1 MVFHIRPIYL
11 MNNKNLQT
19 IKKIFAFSHDAVASI
34 IAWFCAYQLRFNFEI
49 PADQLISFFKS
60 LPFVAVIQVI
70 SFYFFGLY
78 RGVWRFASLID
89 LKRIVFSVCISLL
102 FFNATF
108 FMLKPAFFIPRS
120 VLIIDLL
127 LLILMMG
134 GSRFIYRAIK
144 EHHIYMPF
152 RFKGEPVVIIGSNQS
167 AIALAKEL
175 SLTSKWHVVGLVDND
190 KSLHG
195 REISGFK
202 ILGNIDDLSKIQS
215 RLGFSKAIFADHS
228 LSAENRRA
236 IFRHFKELDIQI
248 FTSPAADDL
257 VSGRFSISEIRPVE
271 VEDLLGRDIVSLD
284 TSKMLNLITNQPV
297 LITGAGGSIGSEL
310 CRQIIKF
317 KPSAL
322 ICYDISESSL
332 YQLEQEFHALTPDTN
347 LICLVGDIKNEKRL
361 DNILSNLKPTLVFHA
376 AAYKHVPLMEENN
389 VAEAFNNN
397 VLGTYILAKAC
408 QKAYVSRFVFIS
420 TDKAVNPTNVMGAS
434 KRMAEMICQG
444 LQKGK
449 RTKFLTVRFGN
460 VLGSS
465 GSVIP
470 KFREQIKLGGPV
482 TVTHPDVTRYFMS
495 IPEAAQLVMQAGAIG
510 KGGEIFILDMG
521 EPIKIVDLARDMIRL
536 SGFLDDEIKI
546 EFIGLRPGE
555 KLYEELL
562 ADDEKTI
569 PTEFNK
575 LRIAKARNFDSSL
588 LPRLLSWIDSI
599 QDLDELNIKKEIRQW
614 INEYSQELNIPR
626 SKTQAKKL

>member
-1 MVFHIRPIYL
+1 

-34 IAWFCAYQLRFNFEI
+34 IAWFCAYQLRFNFEM
-49 PADQLISFFKS
+49 PPDQLISFFKS
-60 LPFVAVIQVI
+60 FPFVVVIQVS

-89 LKRIVFSVCISLL
+89 LKRIIFSVCISLL
-102 FFNATF
+102 FFNAVF
-108 FMLKPAFFIPRS
+108 FMLKPDFLIPRS

-127 LLILMMG
+127 LIILMMG

-167 AIALAKEL
+167 AIALSKEL

-228 LSAENRRA
+228 LSAENRRS

-257 VSGRFSISEIRPVE
+257 VSGRFSISEIRPIE
-271 VEDLLGRDIVSLD
+271 MEDLLGRDIINLD
-284 TSKMLNLITNQPV
+284 TSKMLDLITNQPV
-297 LITGAGGSIGSEL
+297 LISGAGGSIGSEL

-332 YQLEQEFHALTPDTN
+332 YQLEQELHTLIPDTS
-347 LICLVGDIKNEKRL
+347 LICLVGDVKNEKRL
-361 DNILSNLKPTLVFHA
+361 HSILSNFKPTLVFHA

-408 QKAYVSRFVFIS
+408 QKANVSRFVLIS

-444 LQKGK
+444 LQKEKG
-449 RTKFLTVRFGN
+449 TKFLTVRFGN

-470 KFREQIKLGGPV
+470 KFREQIKLGGPL

-495 IPEAAQLVMQAGAIG
+495 IPEAAQLVMQASAIG
-510 KGGEIFILDMG
+510 TGGEIFILDMG

-536 SGFLDDEIKI
+536 SGFMDDEIKI
-546 EFIGLRPGE
+546 EFVGLRPGE
-555 KLYEELL
+555 KLNEELL

-575 LRIAKARNFDSSL
+575 LRIAKARNFDSGL
-588 LPRLLSWIDSI
+588 LPHLLRWIDSI

-614 INEYSQELNIPR
+614 INEYSQELNISS
-626 SKTQAKKL
+626 SKTRAKKL